1 MTTSCLPSVL
11 NFLYVWS
18 FLTQVG
24 LSTFWHIRLGNQ
36 SKKTWSNVN
45 ATHTLHTDQGTTKC
59 KSAHYIKYLYSYLL
73 NQNLWMKV
81 RGKNVFFLPHVSS
94 KIWGAAVQFGTFF
107 NIVVLLEITPISF
120 TQFFFRKYDIAFYQ
134 VKLSLCTAWRQCGSQ
149 DMTNSSLNSVLRQ
162 WKVVSFT
169 LQPFYSWYRGSGCDS
184 SWLVHKFH
192 KNSETTYKFLVPE
205 GWHAVLYTAPTNL
218 ECSLHHNA
226 IWCFCSVQVNWH
238 ILYVTKKKKIMVKY

>member
-1 MTTSCLPSVL
+1 
-11 NFLYVWS
+11 
-18 FLTQVG
+18 
-24 LSTFWHIRLGNQ
+24 
-36 SKKTWSNVN
+36 
-45 ATHTLHTDQGTTKC
+45 
-59 KSAHYIKYLYSYLL
+59 
-73 NQNLWMKV
+73 MKV

-238 ILYVTKKKKIMVKY
+238 ILYVTKKKKSWWNIKHHQTKAITRDRAAGIRPPLLISTKPLITTCQDDTRCHNNRSSLVDITEPHKIQHVLNTEMIQWKIKN